1 MLEKKNLEKSKKKP
15 LKRSERKK
23 KGRKTLFALSF
34 LFVFVMSAY
43 FYLLKSPLTE
53 YGIVSVSPLPL
64 SEKVKA
70 KTDELITKK
79 FAGLFP
85 YSSFITPTL
94 APFENEL
101 KHSVT
106 EVETLKVS
114 RNIFKKELTVEY
126 TLRKPVLRLAS
137 GSLIDEH
144 NKVYVDDRS
153 FVLPLLEVEKPLSDE
168 DLRKIIFL
176 KETVETAISNIE
188 KVRVDSLRD
197 VTFVFANEVHT
208 EFVFSLNQDEKV
220 VWSKAV
226 SAFFDK
232 SGASKEASFLNSA
245 TSVDLRFGDK
255 IYYRVIEGHAGK
267 VSSSSSATS
276 TYGE

>member
-1 MLEKKNLEKSKKKP
+1 MLEKKNLENLKKKP

-23 KGRKTLFALSF
+23 RGRKTLFALS
-34 LFVFVMSAY
+34 LLVVFVLSSY
-43 FYLLKSPLTE
+43 FYLIKSPMTE
-53 YGIVSVSPLPL
+53 YGIVSVSASPL

-79 FAGLFP
+79 FAGIFP

-94 APFENEL
+94 TPFQNEL

-106 EVETLKVS
+106 EVKTLKVS
-114 RNIFKKELTVEY
+114 RNVFKKELTVEY

-144 NKVYVDDRS
+144 NKEYVDERG
-153 FVLPLLEVEKPLSDE
+153 FVLPLLESEKPLSDE
-168 DLRKIIFL
+168 DLRKIVFL

-197 VTFVFANEVHT
+197 VTFVFANEIGT
-208 EFVFSLNQDEKV
+208 EFVFSLNQDEKG

-232 SGASKEASFLNSA
+232 SGVSKEASFLSRA
-245 TSVDLRFGDK
+245 ASVDLRFGDK
-255 IYYRVIEGHAGK
+255 IYYRVVEDGSGK
-267 VSSSSSATS
+267 VSSSVATS
-276 TYGE
+276 SYAE